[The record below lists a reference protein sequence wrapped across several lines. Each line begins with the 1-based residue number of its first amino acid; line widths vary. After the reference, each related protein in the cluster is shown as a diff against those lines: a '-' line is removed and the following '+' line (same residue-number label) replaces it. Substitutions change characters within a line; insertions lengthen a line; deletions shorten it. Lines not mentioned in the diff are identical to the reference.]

1 MQRTTDTNPYPQN
14 KNKTKQNK
22 NPGTGVA
29 KQKRISHNR
38 EQLYQNCKSAY
49 DTQTSLDLISTEDT
63 C

>member
-1 MQRTTDTNPYPQN
+1 MYRTTDTNPHPQN

-49 DTQTSLDLISTEDT
+49 DT
-63 C
+63 